1 MLVTVTS
8 FLLTLP
14 LKGLEDQI
22 DGGVLR
28 SPRIHNLNKALQFY
42 SVDKDGGALWGSVG
56 LSGAQWGSVGLSG
69 ALWGCRQQQQLPLL
83 TPVLNT
89 PCQRFRLCFR
99 LQKGL
104 FLPGLCGQA
113 SLAGIPHHSINVEV
127 IHQS

>member
-42 SVDKDGGALWGSVG
+42 SVDKDGGAL
-56 LSGAQWGSVGLSG
+56 WGSVGLSG